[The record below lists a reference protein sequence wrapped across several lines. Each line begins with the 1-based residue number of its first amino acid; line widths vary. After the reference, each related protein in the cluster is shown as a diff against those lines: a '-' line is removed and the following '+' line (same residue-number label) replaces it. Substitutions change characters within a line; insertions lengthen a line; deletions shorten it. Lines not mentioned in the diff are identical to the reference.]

1 MALEQPY
8 VFLSYSSTDR
18 ARVLPI
24 IEKLQAAGARV
35 WIDIVGIPP
44 GGNYGLEIAKAIQG
58 SALVVLACTAAA
70 MQSRNVKQEI
80 QLAWKHHRPYLPL
93 LLEPIDVTPEI
104 EYWLEGHQWV
114 QVYDTPEEQ
123 WLPPVMRALEEAGI
137 PVVPPRPRT
146 VVRTPS
152 TPMTVIAPISTANL
166 YQVGVQTS
174 QLPTVAPSPVP
185 APGGAA
191 RPAAPT
197 AAPSTVSREPAW
209 FLLPAMAGTGALL
222 LAVTLFLVLALSRGD
237 GASGGATPPNPGSA
251 ALSQPV
257 ASEVETAG
265 ARAMPNTPGG
275 TPEEAGV
282 VSPAPPAQPR
292 MDSSRPARVMPMGA
306 DSSPQGGGRNGPP
319 TDTCRHAVGVP
330 SPNLSHCDGRG
341 TGRRSRGCG
350 GRRGWHPRFAAP

>member
-1 MALEQPY
+1 MEQPY
-8 VFLSYSSTDR
+8 VFLSYSSKDR

-58 SALVVLACTAAA
+58 SALVVLACTEAA

-93 LLEPIDVTPEI
+93 LLEPIDLTPEI

-146 VVRTPS
+146 VVRTP
-152 TPMTVIAPISTANL
+152 TPPMTVIAPISTANL
-166 YQVGVQTS
+166 YQVVQTS
-174 QLPTVAPSPVP
+174 QQPTVSPSPVR
-185 APGGAA
+185 APGGTA
-191 RPAAPT
+191 RPAAPN
-197 AAPSTVSREPAW
+197 AAASAVSRAPAG
-209 FLLPAMAGTGALL
+209 FLLPAMTGAGALL
-222 LAVTLFLVLALSRGD
+222 LAVTLFLVLALSRGG

-265 ARAMPNTPGG
+265 ARSMPNTPGG

-292 MDSSRPARVMPMGA
+292 VDSSQPARVMPMG
-306 DSSPQGGGRNGPP
+306 S
-319 TDTCRHAVGVP
+319 
-330 SPNLSHCDGRG
+330 
-341 TGRRSRGCG
+341 
-350 GRRGWHPRFAAP
+350 

>member
-18 ARVLPI
+18 SRVLPI

-93 LLEPIDVTPEI
+93 LLEPIDLTPEI

-146 VVRTPS
+146 MVRTPT

-174 QLPTVAPSPVP
+174 QHPVVSPAP
-185 APGGAA
+185 APGGAV

-197 AAPSTVSREPAW
+197 AARAAGSGIAAR
-209 FLLPAMAGTGALL
+209 FLLPAMAGTGALV
-222 LAVTLFLVLALSRGD
+222 LALTLFVVLALSRGD
-237 GASGGATPPNPGSA
+237 GAHRATPPDPSSA
-251 ALSQPV
+251 ALSQPM
-257 ASEVETAG
+257 ASEPVAPEMETSG
-265 ARAMPNTPGG
+265 APSMPSAPGG
-275 TPEEAGV
+275 IPAAAAA
-282 VSPAPPAQPR
+282 VSPPLPTQPR
-292 MDSSRPARVMPMGA
+292 TDSSVPARVMPMG
-306 DSSPQGGGRNGPP
+306 S
-319 TDTCRHAVGVP
+319 
-330 SPNLSHCDGRG
+330 
-341 TGRRSRGCG
+341 
-350 GRRGWHPRFAAP
+350 